1 MDRIETFRALV
12 AVVDTGSFSAAAE
25 RLGISPQLAS
35 KYVKALEAELDLQLL
50 YRTTRRLALTEAGRA
65 FLPRCRQLVED
76 FDALRRSARREDS
89 EPRGAL
95 TITAPVT
102 FGERVLSGV
111 VHDFVEAHPEVSVEL
126 KLTDRRLDLVE
137 EGLDLAIRI
146 GMLEDANLIVRRL
159 GSVPVACCAAPGYL
173 ARAGRP
179 DHPADLARHACILD
193 SNFQEPRNWRFR
205 LPEGPATV
213 KVAGRITVNS
223 AEAAG
228 RLAVTGAGVA
238 LIPAYVVADAITS
251 GQLEVLFEG
260 QPDYDLGIYAAYL
273 PSRHLA
279 AKVRRFVDFLAD
291 RWRGTRL
298 S

>member
-1 MDRIETFRALV
+1 MDRIETLRALV
-12 AVVDTGSFSAAAE
+12 AVIDTGSFSAAAE

-111 VHDFVEAHPEVSVEL
+111 VHDFLEAHPEVSVEL

-146 GMLEDANLIVRRL
+146 GMLAGFQHKANNKTL
-159 GSVPVACCAAPGYL
+159 
-173 ARAGRP
+173 
-179 DHPADLARHACILD
+179 
-193 SNFQEPRNWRFR
+193 
-205 LPEGPATV
+205 
-213 KVAGRITVNS
+213 
-223 AEAAG
+223 
-228 RLAVTGAGVA
+228 
-238 LIPAYVVADAITS
+238 
-251 GQLEVLFEG
+251 
-260 QPDYDLGIYAAYL
+260 
-273 PSRHLA
+273 
-279 AKVRRFVDFLAD
+279 
-291 RWRGTRL
+291 
-298 S
+298 